1 MPCSQYNRKYRA
13 LHSTQSAF
21 PPKLAFL
28 LCFPHVQCM
37 CVCVVC
43 RASHYYL
50 CHQAYLRL
58 FWFLSH
64 SSPNC
69 FRHSFAVCR
78 LLFFFQ
84 TLFCESPIPGRET
97 FSLNARL
104 TNYLPWRYFCVTKSW
119 KIRNAYKY
127 LHLHNFRIFFFK
139 WKFIVLNVKFE
150 MA

>member
-1 MPCSQYNRKYRA
+1 MLSVQSEVSSTAQHTVSISTEISISSLLSTRA
-13 LHSTQSAF
+13 MHVCLRCVSSVALLSLPPGIPPFVLIFITLE
-21 PPKLAFL
+21 PKLF
-28 LCFPHVQCM
+28 
-37 CVCVVC
+37 
-43 RASHYYL
+43 
-50 CHQAYLRL
+50 
-58 FWFLSH
+58 
-64 SSPNC
+64 SPL
-69 FRHSFAVCR
+69 VCR
-78 LLFFFQ
+78 LPFALFFQ